1 LLETTLKIW
10 IKRSLLLI
18 LALIVFYAVAR
29 YIDVYTGSMI
39 TGARAPYLQM
49 ATDHSIVVRWQTAA
63 GTTGLVRYGLGPSH
77 LDNAAGE
84 IQPETLH
91 SLELDGLKA
100 DTRYYYKVSDS
111 GAGPG
116 NPDYDSAA
124 PSWFRTLPLAGSP
137 RPTRIWAIGDSG
149 DPGPVANAVRDAAT
163 GWMAAHPRTGYPD
176 FDVWLGLGDLAYT
189 SGTDQQYQASLFDT
203 YGALLK
209 DHAFWP
215 VYGNHDDRRWTYFTL
230 FTLPEHAE
238 AGGVA
243 SGSEHY
249 YSFDYGQVHIIVLD
263 SQDSSRAADG
273 DMAQWLQQD
282 LAASKSRWLIAAF
295 HHPPYSK
302 GTHDS
307 DKTSDSGGRM
317 TDMRENILPILEA
330 GGVDL
335 VLSGHSHMYER
346 SYLLDCHYG
355 TSDSF
360 SRDNIVSDGVAH
372 HNAEYLK
379 PDTRQADAGTVYVVA
394 GSSSK
399 VDKGPI
405 NHPATP
411 VSMLEAGSLVI
422 DIDGDLM
429 TTRFID
435 NKGEVRD
442 QFSIRK
448 PAGYNTDHVC
458 VRK

>member
-1 LLETTLKIW
+1 MLETALKIW
-10 IKRSLLLI
+10 IKRSLLFL

-29 YIDVYTGSMI
+29 FVDVYTGSMI
-39 TGARAPYLQM
+39 TGARAPYLQLP
-49 ATDHSIVVRWQTAA
+49 TSHSVVLRWQTDAA
-63 GTTGLVRYGLGPSH
+63 IRGQVRYGAQPDQ
-77 LDNAAGE
+77 LDKTASEAG
-84 IQPETLH
+84 PETLH
-91 SLELDGLKA
+91 SLALDGLEA
-100 DTRYYYKVSDS
+100 DTRYYYAVADTGDK
-111 GAGPG
+111 

-137 RPTRIWAIGDSG
+137 RPTRLWAIGDSG
-149 DPGPVANAVRDAAT
+149 DPGPVANAVRDAASR
-163 GWMAAHPRTGYPD
+163 WMAAHPRPGYPD

-189 SGTDQQYQASLFDT
+189 SGTDQQYQASLFAT
-203 YGALLK
+203 YAAQLK

-215 VYGNHDDRRWTYFTL
+215 VYGNHDARRWTYFTL
-230 FTLPEHAE
+230 FTLPEQAE

-243 SGSEHY
+243 SNTEHY

-273 DMAQWLQQD
+273 EMAQWLRRD
-282 LAASKSRWLIAAF
+282 LAQSKSQWLIAAF

-307 DKTSDSGGRM
+307 DKASDSGGRM
-317 TDMRENILPILEA
+317 SEMRENILPILEA

-360 SRDNIVSDGVAH
+360 SAANIVSNGIAH
-372 HNAEYLK
+372 LNADYLK
-379 PDTRQADAGTVYVVA
+379 PVDRQADAGTVYVVA

-399 VDKGPI
+399 VDNGPI

-422 DIDGDLM
+422 DIDGEQM
-429 TTRFID
+429 TTRFIN

-448 PAGYNTDHVC
+448 PAGYQSSYAGC
-458 VRK
+458 KR